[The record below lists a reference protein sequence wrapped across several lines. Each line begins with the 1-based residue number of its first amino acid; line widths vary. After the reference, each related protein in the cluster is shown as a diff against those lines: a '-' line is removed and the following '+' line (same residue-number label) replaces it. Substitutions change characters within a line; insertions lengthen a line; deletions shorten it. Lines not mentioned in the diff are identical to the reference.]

1 MTDETTHGL
10 DSPVS
15 SRGRGTTGGGGK
27 TVDTETARSLMGSRL
42 GVALHPKAMW
52 MLNKPG
58 CGHKDHDLDCLCD
71 VVLKEVT
78 PVRVGLKDI
87 MYASVICEHMNYGVP
102 WTTEKMLDMLG
113 MCARAHDMLS
123 HTNGDRSWGVNN
135 KVTPDARDYI
145 RDQID
150 AGVRNTKVIKQV
162 KELFGIEISQSYI
175 SKRRYIYTGT
185 KGSNK

>member
-1 MTDETTHGL
+1 
-10 DSPVS
+10 
-15 SRGRGTTGGGGK
+15 
-27 TVDTETARSLMGSRL
+27 
-42 GVALHPKAMW
+42 
-52 MLNKPG
+52 
-58 CGHKDHDLDCLCD
+58 
-71 VVLKEVT
+71 
-78 PVRVGLKDI
+78 

-102 WTTEKMLDMLG
+102 WTTDKMLDMLS
-113 MCARAHDMLS
+113 MCARAHDILS
-123 HTNGDRSWGVNN
+123 HTSGERSWGLNN

>member
-1 MTDETTHGL
+1 
-10 DSPVS
+10 
-15 SRGRGTTGGGGK
+15 
-27 TVDTETARSLMGSRL
+27 MGSRL
-42 GVALHPKAMW
+42 GEHLHPKQQW
-52 MLNKPG
+52 ILYTPN
-58 CGHKDHDLDCLCD
+58 CGVSGHTSECLCD
-71 VVLKEVT
+71 VVVKEVT

-102 WTTEKMLDMLG
+102 WTTDKMLDMLG

>member
-1 MTDETTHGL
+1 
-10 DSPVS
+10 
-15 SRGRGTTGGGGK
+15 
-27 TVDTETARSLMGSRL
+27 MGSRL
-42 GVALHPKAMW
+42 REHPHRRSQWILETPNCGVSEHTSE
-52 MLNKPG
+52 
-58 CGHKDHDLDCLCD
+58 CLCD
-71 VVLKEVT
+71 VVVKETT

-87 MYASVICEHMNYGVP
+87 MYASVICEHMGYGVP
-102 WTTEKMLDMLG
+102 WTTEKMLEMLG

-145 RDQID
+145 RHQID